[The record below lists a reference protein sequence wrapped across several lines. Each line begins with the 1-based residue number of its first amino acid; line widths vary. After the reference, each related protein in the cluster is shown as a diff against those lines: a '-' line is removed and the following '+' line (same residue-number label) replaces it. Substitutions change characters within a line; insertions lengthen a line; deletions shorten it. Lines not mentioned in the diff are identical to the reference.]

1 MDNGNKNTQ
10 KKNTET
16 SVESSIVRLRGDMS
30 SSEKILEGSRSQ
42 ETL

>member
-1 MDNGNKNTQ
+1 MNNGNKNT

-16 SVESSIVRLRGDMS
+16 SVKSCIVPLRGDMS
-30 SSEKILEGSRSQ
+30 SPEKILEHRRSQ